1 MSSLDDFKYIEGG
14 CHLPNGGF
22 MRNRMMTADRI
33 NDFRKEFKN
42 TGLYLSAYWYNN
54 EDVKEA
60 ELYGHFYLDFDDE
73 ENFEK
78 ARRDACDAV
87 AYLKWQSSFNI
98 PERFIRAFFSGKKG
112 VHLVIPA
119 IVFDA
124 QPAKNLNEYY
134 RALAEKIAGRIT
146 YGTLDF
152 KVYDRRRLFRMPNS
166 IHQKTGLFKVP
177 LSIDELRTA
186 TYDEILEKA
195 KTPQSSTWDEAHE
208 ITRARAEYGVVVE
221 DWKNRFDKKF
231 NKDRVGKTM
240 DFDPPCV
247 KQLLEEGPQ
256 RGNRNNTAAAL
267 VSHFKSRGDS
277 EQEAWDKIVEWNS
290 GSLDDRELKTVMK
303 SVYSGGYRY
312 GCSTL
317 EKLASCDPSCPIK
330 TKGRGY

>member
-14 CHLPNGGF
+14 CSLPSGGF
-22 MRNRMMTADRI
+22 MRNRMMTADKI

-73 ENFEK
+73 DDFEK

-87 AYLKWQSSFNI
+87 HYLWFKSFFNI
-98 PERFIRAFFSGKKG
+98 PQRFIRAFFSGKKG
-112 VHLVIPA
+112 IHIVVPA

-134 RALAEKIAGRIT
+134 RALAEKISKQIKN
-146 YGTLDF
+146 GTLDF
-152 KVYDRRRLFRMPNS
+152 KVYDRRRLFRVPNS
-166 IHQKTGLFKVP
+166 IHQSTGLYKVP
-177 LSIDELRTA
+177 LSIDELKTA
-186 TYDEILEKA
+186 TYEEILEKA
-195 KTPQSSTWDEAHE
+195 KAPQPSTWEEAHQ
-208 ITRARAEYGVVVE
+208 IDKASSEYLRVVD

-231 NKDRVGKTM
+231 SKDRTDRVM

-247 KQLLEEGPQ
+247 VQLLEEGPQ

-277 EQEAWDKIVEWNS
+277 EQEAWDKIVAWNQ

-317 EKLASCDPSCPIK
+317 EKLATCDASCPIK